1 MAGLYSEEIL
11 EHSKYPSNYGR
22 LDHSTVSHEEH
33 NPLCGD
39 EVRIDLL
46 IEDGVV
52 QDIRFSGHGCAISQA
67 SASMLTDAVKGMS
80 VEDARAFNKDDLL
93 EMIGIPLHRNPMRLK
108 CALLSLKAFKMGL
121 YGSSEPLDD
130 EDL

>member
-11 EHSKYPSNYGR
+11 EHSKYPSNYGT
-22 LDHSTVSHEEH
+22 LDHPTVSHEEH

-52 QDIRFSGHGCAISQA
+52 QDVRFSGHGCAISQA

>member
-11 EHSKYPSNYGR
+11 EHSKYPSNYGK
-22 LDHSTVSHEEH
+22 LDHPTVSHEEH

-80 VEDARAFNKDDLL
+80 VEDAQAFNKDDLL

-130 EDL
+130 EEL